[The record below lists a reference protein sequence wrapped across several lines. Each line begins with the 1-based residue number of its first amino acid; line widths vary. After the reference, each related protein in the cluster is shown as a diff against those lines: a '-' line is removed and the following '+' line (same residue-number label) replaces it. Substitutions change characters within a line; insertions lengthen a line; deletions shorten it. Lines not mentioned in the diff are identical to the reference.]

1 MLIHGQKAFQTT
13 FFSMKLTLKREFPKR
28 DKLDQ
33 NSGLFSIPWAFKM
46 RKMLTHVQKFDEINI
61 ENRIGLPKRDKIDQ
75 NSLLNPMI
83 LNIFI
88 SKIVI
93 LEQKVLKM
101 WFYRKCWFLS
111 KKRFK
116 QLFSMKLTLKR
127 GFPKRAKIN
136 QNSGLF
142 SIPCPWL
149 SSSVPSIYFKILRQ
163 ESSGG
168 FAARNNSSY
177 KLHKHGKNFLSCQSF
192 SFQVIL
198 LQVVPCTSGGLCP
211 PPLGLVMYKST

>member
-1 MLIHGQKAFQTT
+1 MLIHRQKAFQTT
-13 FFSMKLTLKREFPKR
+13 FSMKLTLKTGSSKR
-28 DKLDQ
+28 
-33 NSGLFSIPWAFKM
+33 A
-46 RKMLTHVQKFDEINI
+46 R
-61 ENRIGLPKRDKIDQ
+61 IDQ
-75 NSLLNPMI
+75 NSLLDHMI
-83 LNIFI
+83 LNVFI

-127 GFPKRAKIN
+127 GFPKRAKID

-142 SIPCPWL
+142 SIPCPWF
-149 SSSVPSIYFKILRQ
+149 SSLVPSIYFKIIRQ

-177 KLHKHGKNFLSCQSF
+177 KLHKHGKKFLSCQSF

-198 LQVVPCTSGGLCP
+198 LQVVPCTSGGLA
-211 PPLGLVMYKST
+211 PPLGLVCYTLG

>member
-1 MLIHGQKAFQTT
+1 
-13 FFSMKLTLKREFPKR
+13 MKLTLKREFPKR

-61 ENRIGLPKRDKIDQ
+61 QNRIGLPKRDKIDQ

-83 LNIFI
+83 LNVFI

-116 QLFSMKLTLKR
+116 QLFSMKLISKR
-127 GFPKRAKIN
+127 GFPKRVKIN
-136 QNSGLF
+136 QNSELF
-142 SIPCPWL
+142 SIPVPCPWL
-149 SSSVPSIYFKILRQ
+149 SSLVPSIYFKILRQ

-177 KLHKHGKNFLSCQSF
+177 KLHEHGKIFFHVNLSLSKL
-192 SFQVIL
+192 SYYKWSRARAGAL
-198 LQVVPCTSGGLCP
+198 GP
-211 PPLGLVMYKST
+211 PPWAREYMWF